1 MPWAY
6 ILKLLG
12 PGAHWGRTQEELHTA
27 IKQAELDNRA
37 DAAEHL
43 RIIHRLR
50 NRVYMEKDPAD

>member
-12 PGAHWGRTQEELHTA
+12 PGTHWGRTQEELLKA
-27 IKQAELDNRA
+27 AAQAEQEGQP
-37 DAAEHL
+37 DAAEHI

-50 NRVYMEKDPAD
+50 NRVFMEKDPAD